1 MRESKTANHFV
12 KYMVSNLSENQSQLQ
27 DQVRQISRAVATLAA
42 DLQGMHQKDPDAST
56 LRRVEESIRS
66 KLTKTKSSKSLDAA
80 TAQTLQVVTVA
91 GPPSPENGSQLP
103 TLLQRLDDGHGMEV
117 QAMPDE
123 TRPSMSAILQL
134 LQDCSGVSCPLCLC
148 DTLVIPLST
157 QHCCQSLYTD
167 SFSFSVSCLVLSC
180 IGCHLRYHL
189 LSSSLYH
196 VVEFVLSPKQSK
208 LETCREVP
216 NSQDWT

>member
-12 KYMVSNLSENQSQLQ
+12 KYMVSNLSVNQSQLQ

-42 DLQGMHQKDPDAST
+42 DAST
-56 LRRVEESIRS
+56 LRRVEESIPS

-91 GPPSPENGSQLP
+91 GPPSPENASQLP

-157 QHCCQSLYTD
+157 QLCCQRLYIE
-167 SFSFSVSCLVLSC
+167 SFSFSVSCLELSC

-189 LSSSLYH
+189 LSSSLHH
-196 VVEFVLSPKQSK
+196 VL
-208 LETCREVP
+208 
-216 NSQDWT
+216 